1 MANRKTRR
9 KEQKKNSK
17 KKVEELEVK
26 TKTDMLN
33 KLIIALI
40 VICIL
45 SMFYLLTLYI
55 TNKHSDKN
63 NDAEEAESTE
73 TSINYEKI
81 LVGNTFTMS
90 DTDYIVVFYDTSN
103 SDISNVYSNLI
114 STYKEKEEH
123 LPIYYVDMNNTLNKK
138 FATTEESNKNPT
150 KASELAINGPTL
162 VRITNSEL
170 VEYVEG
176 EEAITGYLS

>member
-55 TNKHSDKN
+55 K
-63 NDAEEAESTE
+63 
-73 TSINYEKI
+73 
-81 LVGNTFTMS
+81 
-90 DTDYIVVFYDTSN
+90 
-103 SDISNVYSNLI
+103 
-114 STYKEKEEH
+114 
-123 LPIYYVDMNNTLNKK
+123 
-138 FATTEESNKNPT
+138 
-150 KASELAINGPTL
+150 
-162 VRITNSEL
+162 
-170 VEYVEG
+170 
-176 EEAITGYLS
+176 